1 MQSLQVLRLA
11 SRYIAGTGNRARDL
25 AFGCGGMCVAGC
37 RCEYGAGHAGRI
49 ALVWHAQQAV
59 LPLPT
64 PRVGCE
70 HPFVAEGGWCY
81 FSRWALPLVKLL
93 TFRMG
98 AARAFCTSPGR
109 RRLGH
114 QKPRAR
120 RFVHGR
126 AVHHASRITAVHEP
140 NCWLLHASD
149 AVPWSWSLG
158 RRGAKHLFAGMSLD
172 AADAVPVMGDGLC
185 SLHSRVS
192 MSRRHSCKTEP
203 RTEHQSSH
211 LYCTRPLAPHFQC
224 TLLMITCRLMR
235 RA

>member
-120 RFVHGR
+120 RFDIRARPCCTSRPCTNPTAGSFTLQTPCRGPGR
-126 AVHHASRITAVHEP
+126 SGGEVRNTYLPE
-140 NCWLLHASD
+140 C
-149 AVPWSWSLG
+149 
-158 RRGAKHLFAGMSLD
+158 R
-172 AADAVPVMGDGLC
+172 
-185 SLHSRVS
+185 S
-192 MSRRHSCKTEP
+192 MPPMPC
-203 RTEHQSSH
+203 
-211 LYCTRPLAPHFQC
+211 L
-224 TLLMITCRLMR
+224 
-235 RA
+235 

>member
-25 AFGCGGMCVAGC
+25 AFGCGGMCLAGC

-126 AVHHASRITAVHEP
+126 AVHHGRARTQ
-140 NCWLLHASD
+140 LL
-149 AVPWSWSLG
+149 
-158 RRGAKHLFAGMSLD
+158 
-172 AADAVPVMGDGLC
+172 
-185 SLHSRVS
+185 
-192 MSRRHSCKTEP
+192 
-203 RTEHQSSH
+203 
-211 LYCTRPLAPHFQC
+211 LAPSRF
-224 TLLMITCRLMR
+224 RR
-235 RA
+235 RAVVLVAREERCETLICRNVARCRRCRACDG